1 MSSASFAPL
10 RHPGFAVALASSFV
24 SSTGTWMQSVALGV
38 YLTQKTHNTV
48 WLGLVT
54 AAAWVPS
61 LVGSPLG
68 GLVADRWNRQRWIQW
83 NNVVMTVAAASLAAA
98 EFTGHL
104 SPSAACYL
112 AVVEGLASAAAWP
125 AWQSL
130 LPDLVDQGEVL
141 AAVSLSSAQFNLGR
155 VIGPVLAALVLAI
168 GSPGWC
174 FAINA
179 ATFLLVAIAFLFV
192 HSAPRARV
200 TTPVRIWGDTVEGA
214 RRAWS
219 IYGCRYPIMAVAVVA
234 LTVSPFIALVPA
246 MAIEVLHAGKVGTS
260 WLVTAQGVGA
270 VVGALTLP
278 GLARRT
284 SRVFVLRASIVAA
297 VLSEALYAIAP
308 TLAWSMASLVVLG
321 GAYVGTLTGL
331 ITSVQLHAPERER
344 SRILS
349 LYTLSLSVAYPL
361 GAVVQA
367 TAARWWGVRAVTG
380 LGAGVMA
387 LVVVGVSATRPS
399 VWAPFASATK
409 SEAQLLA
416 D

>member
-1 MSSASFAPL
+1 MPSASFAPL
-10 RHPGFAVALASSFV
+10 RHTGFAIVLSASFV

-38 YLTQKTHNTV
+38 YLTQTTHNTV

-68 GLVADRWNRQRWIQW
+68 GLVADRWNRQRWIQI
-83 NNVVMTVAAASLAAA
+83 NNVVMAVAAALLATA

-104 SPSAACYL
+104 SPTTACAL

-125 AWQSL
+125 AMQSL
-130 LPDLVDQGEVL
+130 LPDLVDRSEVL

-155 VIGPVLAALVLAI
+155 VIGPVLAALTLTL

-179 ATFLLVAIAFLFV
+179 ATFVFVVVAFLFV
-192 HSAPRARV
+192 PRTPRPRV
-200 TTPVRIWGDTVEGA
+200 VAPVRLWGETVEGA

-219 IYGCRYPIMAVAVVA
+219 IDGCRYPIIAVAVVA
-234 LTVSPFIALVPA
+234 VTVSPFIALVPA
-246 MAIEVLHAGKVGTS
+246 MAIEVLRAGKVGTS
-260 WLVTAQGVGA
+260 WLVSAQGVGA
-270 VVGALTLP
+270 VVGAVTLP
-278 GLARRT
+278 GVARRT
-284 SRVFVLRASIVAA
+284 SRVFVLRLSIAAA
-297 VLSEALYAIAP
+297 VLSEALYAFAP
-308 TLAWSMASLVVLG
+308 SLSFAMAALVVLG
-321 GAYVGTLTGL
+321 AAYVGTLTGL
-331 ITSVQLHAPERER
+331 ITSVQLHAPVRER

-367 TAARWWGVRAVTG
+367 TVARWWGVRVVTG
-380 LGAGVMA
+380 LGAGAMA
-387 LVVVGVSATRPS
+387 LVVVGITLTQPS
-399 VWAPFASATK
+399 FWAPFASASK

>member
-1 MSSASFAPL
+1 MSPASLAPL
-10 RHPGFAVALASSFV
+10 RHRGFAIALAASFV

-38 YLTQKTHNTV
+38 YLTQTTHNTV

-68 GLVADRWNRQRWIQW
+68 GLVADRWNRQRWIQA
-83 NNVVMTVAAASLAAA
+83 NNVVMFVAAAALAVA
-98 EFTGHL
+98 ELAGHL
-104 SPSAACYL
+104 TPATACYL
-112 AVVEGLASAAAWP
+112 AIIEGLAGAAAWP

-130 LPDLVDQGEVL
+130 LPDLVERREVF

-155 VIGPVLAALVLAI
+155 VIGPVLAALVLAFA
-168 GSPGWC
+168 SAGWC

-179 ATFLLVAIAFLFV
+179 ATFLIVVIAFLFV
-192 HSAPRARV
+192 RSALRPKVVAPLRL
-200 TTPVRIWGDTVEGA
+200 WGETVDGA

-219 IYGCRYPIMAVAVVA
+219 IDGCRNPIIAVAVVA
-234 LTVSPFIALVPA
+234 VTVSPFIALVPA
-246 MAIEVLHAGKVGTS
+246 MAIDVLHAGKVGTS
-260 WLVTAQGVGA
+260 WLVTAQGIGA
-270 VVGALTLP
+270 VAGAVILP
-278 GLARRT
+278 GLVRRT
-284 SRVFVLRASIVAA
+284 SRVFVLRLSIIAA
-297 VLSEALYAIAP
+297 VLSEFLYAFTP
-308 TLAWSMASLVVLG
+308 TLALGMAALVVLG

-349 LYTLSLSVAYPL
+349 LYTLALSIAYPL

-367 TAARWWGVRAVTG
+367 SAARWWGVRTVTA
-380 LGAGVMA
+380 LGAGLMA
-387 LVVVGVSATRPS
+387 LVVVGVSTTRPS
-399 VWAPFASATK
+399 FWSPFALATK

>member
-1 MSSASFAPL
+1 MSSASLAPL
-10 RHPGFAVALASSFV
+10 RHPSFSIALAASFV
-24 SSTGTWMQSVALGV
+24 SSTGTWMQSVALGI
-38 YLTQKTHNTV
+38 YLTQTTHNTL

-68 GLVADRWNRQRWIQW
+68 GLVADRWNRQRWIQL
-83 NNVVMTVAAASLAAA
+83 NNVVMTLAAA
-98 EFTGHL
+98 ALATAELTGHL
-104 SPSAACYL
+104 APATACYL
-112 AVVEGLASAAAWP
+112 AIIEGLASAAAWP

-130 LPDLVDQGEVL
+130 LPDLVDRHEVL

-155 VIGPVLAALVLAI
+155 VIGPVLAALVLAF

-179 ATFLLVAIAFLFV
+179 ATFLFVAVAFLFV
-192 HSAPRARV
+192 RSTPRPRIDA
-200 TTPVRIWGDTVEGA
+200 PVRLWGETVDGA

-219 IYGCRYPIMAVAVVA
+219 INGCKYPIIAVAVVA
-234 LTVSPFIALVPA
+234 VTVSPFIALVPA
-246 MAIEVLHAGKVGTS
+246 MAIEVLRAGKVGTS
-260 WLVTAQGVGA
+260 WLVTAQGIGA
-270 VVGALTLP
+270 VVGAMTLP

-284 SRVFVLRASIVAA
+284 SRVFVLRLSIAAA
-297 VLSEALYAIAP
+297 VVSEILYALSP
-308 TLAWSMASLVVLG
+308 TLAWAMASLVVLG
-321 GAYVGTLTGL
+321 AAYVGTLTGL

-349 LYTLSLSVAYPL
+349 LYTLSLSAAYPL
-361 GAVVQA
+361 GAVAQA
-367 TAARWWGVRAVTG
+367 TLARWWGVRAVTG
-380 LGAGVMA
+380 IGAVVMA

-399 VWAPFASATK
+399 FWAQFALASK
-409 SEAQLLA
+409 SEARLLA

>member
-1 MSSASFAPL
+1 MSSASLAPL
-10 RHPGFAVALASSFV
+10 RHPSFSIALAASFV
-24 SSTGTWMQSVALGV
+24 SSTGTWMQSVALGI
-38 YLTQKTHNTV
+38 YLTQTTHNTL

-68 GLVADRWNRQRWIQW
+68 GLVADRWNRQRWIQL
-83 NNVVMTVAAASLAAA
+83 NNVVMTLAAAALAAA
-98 EFTGHL
+98 ELTGHL
-104 SPSAACYL
+104 APSTACYL
-112 AVVEGLASAAAWP
+112 AILEGLASAAAWP

-130 LPDLVDQGEVL
+130 LPDLVDRHEVL

-155 VIGPVLAALVLAI
+155 VIGPVLAALVLAF

-179 ATFLLVAIAFLFV
+179 ATFLFVAVAFLFV
-192 HSAPRARV
+192 RSTPRPRIEAPV
-200 TTPVRIWGDTVEGA
+200 HLWGETVEGA

-219 IYGCRYPIMAVAVVA
+219 INGCRYPIIAVAVVA
-234 LTVSPFIALVPA
+234 VTVSPFIALVPA
-246 MAIEVLHAGKVGTS
+246 MAIEVLRAGKVGTS

-270 VVGALTLP
+270 VVGAMTLP

-284 SRVFVLRASIVAA
+284 SRVFVLRLSIAAA
-297 VLSEALYAIAP
+297 VVSEILYALAP
-308 TLAWSMASLVVLG
+308 TLTWAMASLVVLG
-321 GAYVGTLTGL
+321 AAYVGTLTGL

-349 LYTLSLSVAYPL
+349 LYTLSLSAAYPL
-361 GAVVQA
+361 GAVAQA
-367 TAARWWGVRAVTG
+367 TLARWWGVRAVTG
-380 LGAGVMA
+380 FGAAAMA
-387 LVVVGVSATRPS
+387 VVVVGVSAMQPS
-399 VWAPFASATK
+399 FWAQFASASK
-409 SEAQLLA
+409 SEARLLA

>member
-1 MSSASFAPL
+1 MPNASFAPL
-10 RHPGFAVALASSFV
+10 RHRSFALALSASFI

-38 YLTQKTHNTV
+38 YLTQTTHNTV

-68 GLVADRWNRQRWIQW
+68 GLVADRWNRQRWIQS
-83 NNVVMTVAAASLAAA
+83 NNVVMTVAAAALAVAQL
-98 EFTGHL
+98 TRHL
-104 SPSAACYL
+104 SPSLACYL
-112 AVVEGLASAAAWP
+112 AIIEGLASAAAWP

-130 LPDLVDQGEVL
+130 LPDLVDRGEVL

-155 VIGPVLAALVLAI
+155 VVGPVLAAVVLTV

-179 ATFLLVAIAFLFV
+179 ATFLFVVIAFLFV
-192 HSAPRARV
+192 RSAPRPRV
-200 TTPVRIWGDTVEGA
+200 VEPVRLWGETVDGA

-219 IYGCRYPIMAVAVVA
+219 INGCRYPIIAVAVVA

-246 MAIEVLHAGKVGTS
+246 MAIQVLHAGKVGTS
-260 WLVTAQGVGA
+260 WLVSAQGVGA
-270 VVGALTLP
+270 VVGAVTLP
-278 GLARRT
+278 MVARRT
-284 SRVFVLRASIVAA
+284 SRVFVLRLSIVMA
-297 VLSEALYAIAP
+297 VVSEGLYALAP
-308 TLAWSMASLVVLG
+308 SLGLAMVALVVLG

-331 ITSVQLHAPERER
+331 ITSVQLHAPAKER

-349 LYTLSLSVAYPL
+349 LYTLSLSIAYPI
-361 GAVVQA
+361 GAVAQA
-367 TAARWWGVRAVTG
+367 SMARWWGVRPITAVS
-380 LGAGVMA
+380 A
-387 LVVVGVSATRPS
+387 LALAAVVVSVSVIRPTF
-399 VWAPFASATK
+399 WAEFAAAPIGHSR
-409 SEAQLLA
+409 LLA

>member
-1 MSSASFAPL
+1 MSSASLAPL
-10 RHPGFAVALASSFV
+10 RHPSFSIALAASFV
-24 SSTGTWMQSVALGV
+24 SSTGTWMQSVALGI
-38 YLTQKTHNTV
+38 YLTQTTHNTL

-68 GLVADRWNRQRWIQW
+68 GLVADRWNRQRWIQL
-83 NNVVMTVAAASLAAA
+83 NNVVMTLAAAALAAA
-98 EFTGHL
+98 ELTGHL
-104 SPSAACYL
+104 APSTACYL
-112 AVVEGLASAAAWP
+112 AILEGLASAAAWP

-130 LPDLVDQGEVL
+130 LPDLVDRHEVL

-155 VIGPVLAALVLAI
+155 VIGPVLAALVLTF

-179 ATFLLVAIAFLFV
+179 ATFLFVAVAFLFV
-192 HSAPRARV
+192 RSTPRQRIDA
-200 TTPVRIWGDTVEGA
+200 PVRLWGESVDGA

-219 IYGCRYPIMAVAVVA
+219 INGCRYPIIAVAVVA
-234 LTVSPFIALVPA
+234 VTVSPFIALVPA
-246 MAIEVLHAGKVGTS
+246 MAIEVLRAGKIGTS

-270 VVGALTLP
+270 VVGAMTLP

-284 SRVFVLRASIVAA
+284 SRVFVLRLSIAAA
-297 VLSEALYAIAP
+297 VVSEMLYALSP
-308 TLAWSMASLVVLG
+308 TLAWAMASLVVLG
-321 GAYVGTLTGL
+321 AAYVGTLTGL

-349 LYTLSLSVAYPL
+349 LYTLSLSAAYPL
-361 GAVVQA
+361 GAVAQA
-367 TAARWWGVRAVTG
+367 TLARWWGVRAVTG
-380 LGAGVMA
+380 IGAVVMA
-387 LVVVGVSATRPS
+387 AVVVGVSATRPS
-399 VWAPFASATK
+399 FWAQFASASK
-409 SEAQLLA
+409 SEARLLA

>member
-1 MSSASFAPL
+1 MSSASLAPL
-10 RHPGFAVALASSFV
+10 RHPSFSIALAASFV
-24 SSTGTWMQSVALGV
+24 SSTGTWMQSVALGI
-38 YLTQKTHNTV
+38 YLTQTTHNTL

-68 GLVADRWNRQRWIQW
+68 GLVADRWNRQRWIQL
-83 NNVVMTVAAASLAAA
+83 NNVVMTLAAAALAAA
-98 EFTGHL
+98 ELTGHL
-104 SPSAACYL
+104 APATACYL
-112 AVVEGLASAAAWP
+112 AIIEGLASAAAWP

-130 LPDLVDQGEVL
+130 LPDLVDRHEVL

-155 VIGPVLAALVLAI
+155 VIGPVLAALVLAF

-179 ATFLLVAIAFLFV
+179 ATFLFVAVAFLFV
-192 HSAPRARV
+192 RSTPRPRIDA
-200 TTPVRIWGDTVEGA
+200 PVRLWGETVDGA

-219 IYGCRYPIMAVAVVA
+219 INGCKYPIIAVAVVA
-234 LTVSPFIALVPA
+234 VTVSPFIALVPA
-246 MAIEVLHAGKVGTS
+246 MAIEVLRAGKVGTS
-260 WLVTAQGVGA
+260 WLVTAQGIGA
-270 VVGALTLP
+270 VVGAMTLP

-284 SRVFVLRASIVAA
+284 SRVFVLRLSIAAA
-297 VLSEALYAIAP
+297 VVSEILYALSP
-308 TLAWSMASLVVLG
+308 TLAWAMASLVVLG
-321 GAYVGTLTGL
+321 AAYVGTLTGL

-349 LYTLSLSVAYPL
+349 LYTLSLSAAYPL
-361 GAVVQA
+361 GAVAQA
-367 TAARWWGVRAVTG
+367 TLARWWGVRAVTG
-380 LGAGVMA
+380 IGAVVMA

-399 VWAPFASATK
+399 FWAQFALASK
-409 SEAQLLA
+409 SEARLLA